1 MYGEYGLA
9 RMVRTEE
16 WKYVARYPNGPNELY
31 DVRKDPGEREN
42 LAGQPHMKG
51 TFEGLHEQLETW
63 FKRFADPTKD
73 PVRLSRDPPI
83 LYRREKPFSYPELLK
98 EE

>member
-1 MYGEYGLA
+1 
-9 RMVRTEE
+9 
-16 WKYVARYPNGPNELY
+16 
-31 DVRKDPGEREN
+31 
-42 LAGQPHMKG
+42 MKG

-73 PVRLSRDPPI
+73 PVRLSRDPTI